1 MVLPACT
8 KSHHRRLNPLLLK
21 GQSFLPE
28 AARRLPL
35 SQQALASAPRIIV
48 ISKCLNTAKSCSR
61 TAADCSRTNFVA
73 SCSHI
78 LIVVLLLA
86 FVVERTLP
94 ENNLST
100 DFLIKP
106 VRPVSWSSRNRT
118 RRRHPSRRTQVF

>member
-48 ISKCLNTAKSCSR
+48 TGSCLNTASCSR
-61 TAADCSRTNFVA
+61 TAANYNRTNFVA

-78 LIVVLLLA
+78 PIVELLLA

-94 ENNLST
+94 EHNLST
-100 DFLIKP
+100 SFLIKR
-106 VRPVSWSSRNRT
+106 VRLVS
-118 RRRHPSRRTQVF
+118 